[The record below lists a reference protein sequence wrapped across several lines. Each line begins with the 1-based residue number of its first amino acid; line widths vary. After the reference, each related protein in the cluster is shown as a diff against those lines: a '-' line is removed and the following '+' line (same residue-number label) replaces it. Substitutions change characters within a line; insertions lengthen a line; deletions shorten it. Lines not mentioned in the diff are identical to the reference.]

1 MCREAGVSYLLCC
14 CRGQEAATG
23 PDKRP
28 RVDAG
33 GRFRA
38 ARFCPDWFHTLARS
52 AFPPRSVLGRAQTPL
67 ASLLD
72 LPRLRSTADPGG
84 SSKHHDLPSPR
95 GVCRTMIFTP
105 VVSPP
110 AVERRKS
117 RNHGFLLHAHSHSHR
132 DNDRSVFLLRNGAS
146 SLGRESVL
154 LCVPGARQR
163 KEQLEAEGGTAVPP
177 QVYTLQSFCPLGA
190 RG

>member
-1 MCREAGVSYLLCC
+1 
-14 CRGQEAATG
+14 
-23 PDKRP
+23 
-28 RVDAG
+28 
-33 GRFRA
+33 
-38 ARFCPDWFHTLARS
+38 
-52 AFPPRSVLGRAQTPL
+52 
-67 ASLLD
+67 
-72 LPRLRSTADPGG
+72 
-84 SSKHHDLPSPR
+84 
-95 GVCRTMIFTP
+95 MIFTP

-177 QVYTLQSFCPLGA
+177 QVYTLQSFCSLGA